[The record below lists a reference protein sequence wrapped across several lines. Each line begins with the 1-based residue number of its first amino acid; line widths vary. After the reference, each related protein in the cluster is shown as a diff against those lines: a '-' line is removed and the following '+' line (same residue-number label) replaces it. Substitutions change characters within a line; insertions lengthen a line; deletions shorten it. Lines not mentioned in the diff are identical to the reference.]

1 MRDQPDA
8 PELLKAA
15 CAVLKQLMPALPA
28 AEARAASLV
37 ATALTMVIGEAD
49 AGDAPLIEERA
60 ALAKFYGEVAGS
72 VEPLEDAL
80 LRLNG
85 RLAADLRAGRLSDP
99 GARRRAAGRLLKR
112 AAQAKLDEVAP
123 DYPRTGAAQR

>member
-1 MRDQPDA
+1 
-8 PELLKAA
+8 
-15 CAVLKQLMPALPA
+15 
-28 AEARAASLV
+28 
-37 ATALTMVIGEAD
+37 MVIGEAD